1 VLRRSVMTPDVT
13 LILTLSLLL
22 WLSPFIAKGLRMPTP
37 PIEIILGTLL
47 TSAGLL
53 HDNEYFKLIA
63 EVGFLYLMFL
73 AGMEVNLKEISSSP
87 SRVIRQALFF
97 VLSLGGLALLSGLL
111 LKLNPIVI
119 VSLPLISIG
128 MLASLTKIHGRKERW
143 LNLAIIVGVLGE
155 IASIAA
161 LTILDAAST
170 VGFGWELIFK
180 IAYLVLFIA
189 AIYIAYHLLHL
200 LFWWFPELKKKL
212 MPRAD
217 TSDQD
222 IRLAMALFFMM
233 ITVMLLLH
241 LELALGA
248 FIAGVAI
255 SAFFHHEKRLE
266 EKMSSLGFGFLVPL
280 FFIHVG
286 VSFDLPSIRIP
297 GVLSGALLITGL
309 MVGIRILAAF
319 HLRKLTGAF
328 DALTVAFA
336 LSMPLTLLIAV
347 ATIGYTTNN
356 ISLITY
362 YKLILASLF
371 EVILAM
377 GMLKI
382 LGIYREKQ
390 KQKAWRR
397 EKLTP
402 R

>member
-1 VLRRSVMTPDVT
+1 MAPDVT
-13 LILTLSLLL
+13 LLLTLSLLI
-22 WLSPFIAKGLRMPTP
+22 WLSPFVAKALRLPTP
-37 PIEIILGTLL
+37 PVEIVLGTLL

-53 HDNEYFKLIA
+53 HDNAHFELIA

-73 AGMEVNLKEISSSP
+73 AGMEVNLKEISGSS
-87 SRVIRQALFF
+87 RLLIRQALLF
-97 VLSLGGLALLSGLL
+97 VLTLGILALLSGILL
-111 LKLNPIVI
+111 DLNPIVI

-128 MLASLTKIHGRKERW
+128 MLASLSKIYGRKERW
-143 LNLAIIVGVLGE
+143 LNLAILVGVLGE

-161 LTILDAAST
+161 LTVLDAAST
-170 VGFGWELIFK
+170 VGFGWELVFK
-180 IAYLVLFIA
+180 VGYLVLFIA
-189 AIYIAYHLLHL
+189 AIYLAYHLLHL
-200 LFWWFPELKKKL
+200 LFWWAPELKKKL
-212 MPRAD
+212 MPRTD

-222 IRLAMALFFMM
+222 IRLAMALFFLM

-255 SAFFHHEKRLE
+255 SAFFHHEKALE

-286 VSFDLPSIRIP
+286 VSFDLPSILIP
-297 GVLSGALLITGL
+297 GVLSGALEITAL
-309 MVGIRILAAF
+309 MIGIRILAAF
-319 HLRKLTGAF
+319 HLRRLGGDF
-328 DALTVAFA
+328 DALTIAFA

-371 EVILAM
+371 EVLIAM
-377 GMLKI
+377 TALKI
-382 LGIYREKQ
+382 LGIYRERRRKR
-390 KQKAWRR
+390 AWKERR
-397 EKLTP
+397 EEAQP
-402 R
+402 PVI